1 MSLSLE
7 FAGEQL
13 SNKFWFEFFE
23 LSNKLWF
30 NQADMGRYVKLSNIR
45 KGHFIDGTNST
56 ILAKIF
62 ETNFSVS
69 VK

>member
-1 MSLSLE
+1 MQYAYLYSHMSLSLE

-23 LSNKLWF
+23 LSNKLLF

-45 KGHFIDGTNST
+45 KSHWRYQLNNLG
-56 ILAKIF
+56 
-62 ETNFSVS
+62 
-69 VK
+69 